1 MHIGQQR
8 ALNSEM
14 RYSLHS
20 QGNQR
25 IIDRHLNPRHF
36 ISNFLFAIL
45 ISALIAVFL
54 FFAGIGDSF
63 LLVLII
69 SEAFG
74 ISTYSLIH
82 LLFWL
87 LKPEKITSII
97 SILIIGVAGGTMLG
111 LHLGPFILR
120 QFFSVNLEWTSRD
133 LLQAILFAIAFG
145 GAISYFFFSKAR
157 LRLTREE
164 IQQERIR
171 RLSKEKEAL
180 EANLKLLQAQIEPHF
195 LFNTLSNI
203 LSLIDTSPD
212 QGKAM
217 LLDSIQ
223 YLRTSLS
230 RTRHD
235 LITLNQEIEII
246 QAYLNILKIR
256 MGERLRFRIEIPDT
270 LREQPFPPMLL
281 QPLVENAVK
290 HGLEPQIQGGE
301 ILIRIEEKD
310 GLVRSEIID
319 TGIGFTSHS
328 EAGVGMINVRER
340 LRLLYGE
347 RGRLVIEENKPR
359 GVKAVIEVPK
369 GGGDQHGL

>member
-1 MHIGQQR
+1 MELPNG
-8 ALNSEM
+8 
-14 RYSLHS
+14 
-20 QGNQR
+20 
-25 IIDRHLNPRHF
+25 IIHHHLSPRHYIF
-36 ISNFLFAIL
+36 EFLYVII

-54 FFAGIGDSF
+54 TIAGIGNSF
-63 LLVLII
+63 LPVLII
-69 SEAFG
+69 SESFG
-74 ISTYSLIH
+74 ISMSSLIN
-82 LLFWL
+82 LLLWL
-87 LKPEKITSII
+87 VKPKTVISIVF
-97 SILIIGVAGGTMLG
+97 ILIIGVAGGTSIG
-111 LHLGPFILR
+111 LELGPFLLR
-120 QFFSVNLEWTSRD
+120 RFLSESLKWTPRD
-133 LLQAILFAIAFG
+133 LMQAIFLAFAFG
-145 GAISYFFFSKAR
+145 GVISYFFFSKAR
-157 LRLTREE
+157 LKVSRLE

-180 EANLKLLQAQIEPHF
+180 EANLRLLQAQIEPHF

-212 QGKAM
+212 RGKAM
-217 LLDSIQ
+217 LVDLIH
-223 YLRTSLS
+223 YLRISLS

-235 LITLNQEIEII
+235 LITLSQEIEII
-246 QAYLNILKIR
+246 RAYLNILKIR
-256 MGERLRFRIEIPDT
+256 MGERLRFRIELPDD
-270 LREQPFPPMLL
+270 LKEQPFPPMLL

-319 TGIGFTSHS
+319 SGIGFTSDS

-347 RGRLVIEENKPR
+347 KGRLVIQESKPR

-369 GGGDQHGL
+369 GGSVKNDL

>member
-1 MHIGQQR
+1 ME
-8 ALNSEM
+8 L
-14 RYSLHS
+14 S
-20 QGNQR
+20 QGTIN
-25 IIDRHLNPRHF
+25 RHLGPRHF
-36 ISNFLFAIL
+36 LFDFLFAII

-63 LLVLII
+63 FPVLII

-74 ISTYSLIH
+74 ISIYSLIN

-87 LKPEKITSII
+87 VKPEKITSII
-97 SILIIGVAGGTMLG
+97 SILIIGVAGGTFIG

-120 QFFSVNLEWTSRD
+120 QFFSVALKWTPRD
-133 LLQAILFAIAFG
+133 LLQAVLIAIAFG

-157 LRLTREE
+157 LRVTREE
-164 IQQERIR
+164 IQQERLR

-217 LLDSIQ
+217 LVDLIH

-235 LITLNQEIEII
+235 LITLSQEIEII

-256 MGERLRFRIEIPDT
+256 MGERLRFRIELPDN

-290 HGLEPQIQGGE
+290 HGLEPQIEGGE

-310 GLVRSEIID
+310 GFIRSEIID
-319 TGIGFTSHS
+319 TGIGFTSYS
-328 EAGVGMINVRER
+328 EVGVGMINVRER
-340 LRLLYGE
+340 LRLLYGQ
-347 RGRLVIEENKPR
+347 RGRLAIEENKPK

-369 GGGDQHGL
+369 GGGNQHDL

>member
-1 MHIGQQR
+1 
-8 ALNSEM
+8 M
-14 RYSLHS
+14 RYFLPNQES
-20 QGNQR
+20 QG
-25 IIDRHLNPRHF
+25 IIDRHLNPRLF
-36 ISNFLFAIL
+36 IFNFLFAII
-45 ISALIAVFL
+45 ISVLIAVFL

-87 LKPEKITSII
+87 VRPQKISSVI
-97 SILIIGVAGGTMLG
+97 SILIIGVAGGTMIG
-111 LHLGPFILR
+111 LRLGPFVLR
-120 QFFSVNLEWTSRD
+120 QFFSVPLEWTSRD

-145 GAISYFFFSKAR
+145 GAITYFFFSKAR
-157 LRLTREE
+157 LRVTREE

-217 LLDSIQ
+217 LVDLIH

-235 LITLNQEIEII
+235 LITLNQEVEII

-256 MGERLRFRIEIPDT
+256 MGERLRFRIELPDT

-301 ILIRIEEKD
+301 ILIKIEEKD
-310 GLVRSEIID
+310 GVVRSEIVD
-319 TGIGFTSHS
+319 SGLGLTSYS

-347 RGRLVIEENKPR
+347 RGRLVIEENKPS
-359 GVKAVIEVPK
+359 GVKVVIEVPK
-369 GGGDQHGL
+369 DGGGQHDL

>member
-1 MHIGQQR
+1 MRYFLHNQEQPDVINQH
-8 ALNSEM
+8 LNS
-14 RYSLHS
+14 
-20 QGNQR
+20 
-25 IIDRHLNPRHF
+25 RHL
-36 ISNFLFAIL
+36 ISGFLFAII

-54 FFAGIGDSF
+54 TVIGIGDSF
-63 LLVLII
+63 LTVLII
-69 SEAFG
+69 SECFG
-74 ISTYSLIH
+74 ISISSLIH
-82 LLFWL
+82 LVLWL
-87 LKPEKITSII
+87 LRPQKITSIVW
-97 SILIIGVAGGTMLG
+97 SLIIGVAGGTLIG
-111 LHLGPFILR
+111 LYLGPFILR
-120 QFFSVNLEWTSRD
+120 QFFSVALKWTPRE
-133 LLQAILFAIAFG
+133 LLQAIILAIVFG
-145 GAISYFFFSKAR
+145 CAISYFFFSKAR
-157 LRLTREE
+157 LRVTREE

-212 QGKAM
+212 RGKTM
-217 LLDSIQ
+217 LVDLIH

-256 MGERLRFRIEIPDT
+256 MGDRLRFRIELPDN

-310 GLVRSEIID
+310 GLIRAEIID
-319 TGIGFTSHS
+319 SGTGLTSYS
-328 EAGVGMINVRER
+328 EAGVGMTNVRER

-369 GGGDQHGL
+369 DGGGQHVL